1 MPTGTLAAMNPVA
14 QSSHEETRDEQQHPA
29 AARPAAALASAG
41 HEADTMNETTG
52 GPRDRGARRSWP
64 WRVGVLAVTAGL
76 VLLTAAC
83 GGRPSTSPSTS
94 TGTGGALPAFVAD
107 ELAFSRCVRAHGV
120 PNYPD
125 PLANGQLPPNTNKQQ
140 LVSNPR
146 LASASRACSH
156 LIPQSVVTAQ
166 NQADKREYVRFARCM
181 RSHGLPNFPDPTT
194 DSDGAPIF
202 RLSSVGIDTQSP
214 SPQVR
219 AAALSCMSLLHLAQ
233 LPRAG

>member
-1 MPTGTLAAMNPVA
+1 
-14 QSSHEETRDEQQHPA
+14 
-29 AARPAAALASAG
+29 
-41 HEADTMNETTG
+41 MNETTG
-52 GPRDRGARRSWP
+52 GRRRRGAYRSRP
-64 WRVGVLAVTAGL
+64 WRAGVLAATAGL
-76 VLLTAAC
+76 VLLMAAC
-83 GGRPSTSPSTS
+83 GGGPSSSPSTS

-146 LASASRACSH
+146 LASASRACGH

-166 NQADKREYVRFARCM
+166 NQADLREYVRFAQCM
-181 RSHGLPNFPDPTT
+181 RSHGVPNFPDPST
-194 DSDGAPIF
+194 DSDGVPIF
-202 RLSSVGIDTQSP
+202 HLSSSGIDRQSP

>member
-1 MPTGTLAAMNPVA
+1 MNNYTGPRTPTPTVL
-14 QSSHEETRDEQQHPA
+14 
-29 AARPAAALASAG
+29 ALAS
-41 HEADTMNETTG
+41 HEDDIIDETQG
-52 GPRDRGARRSWP
+52 GGRGLRSFRPRPRWASI
-64 WRVGVLAVTAGL
+64 LAVTAGL

-83 GGRPSTSPSTS
+83 GGRPSSSPSTS

-107 ELAFSRCVRAHGV
+107 ELAFSRCMRAHGV

-125 PLANGQLPPNTNKQQ
+125 PLANGQLPANTNKQQ

-146 LASASRACSH
+146 LASASRACGH

-181 RSHGLPNFPDPTT
+181 RSHGVPNFPDPTT

-202 RLSSVGIDTQSP
+202 RLSSAGIDRQSP

-219 AAALSCMSLLHLAQ
+219 AGALSCMSLLHLAQ